1 MFRDKFIVVGIT
13 GSIAA
18 YKGAELVSYLKKR
31 GARVQ
36 CIMTKAAREFITPLT
51 LRTLSQNPVITNM
64 FSEPEHWNVEHIG
77 LAEAADLFM
86 IVPAT
91 ANLIGKVCSGIA
103 DDFLTTTIMATRA
116 PVLIA
121 PAMNVNMYLNPITQD
136 NIAKLKK
143 QGYNFVDPEYG
154 DLACGTKGQ
163 GRLAELEVLVSEAE
177 KLLVKDKLLLG
188 KKVLVTAGPTRET
201 LDPVRYL
208 TNRSSGKMGYAIAKQ
223 AYLLGADVTLISGPT
238 EIKKFPGIELIKVET
253 AREMYEAVFSK
264 GENCQVI
271 IKAAAVADYR
281 PKKESAAKIKKQS
294 VDLNIELTRNPDILA
309 ELGKNKGKKILVGFA
324 AETENMLDYALEKV
338 HNKNLDFIVANDVTR
353 EGAGFGEDTNIVTII
368 FPNGTKKELG
378 KLDKVD
384 VAKEIL
390 KEVVSELVQRK
401 LDIE

>member
-208 TNRSSGKMGYAIAKQ
+208 TN
-223 AYLLGADVTLISGPT
+223 
-238 EIKKFPGIELIKVET
+238 
-253 AREMYEAVFSK
+253 
-264 GENCQVI
+264 
-271 IKAAAVADYR
+271 
-281 PKKESAAKIKKQS
+281 
-294 VDLNIELTRNPDILA
+294 
-309 ELGKNKGKKILVGFA
+309 
-324 AETENMLDYALEKV
+324 
-338 HNKNLDFIVANDVTR
+338 
-353 EGAGFGEDTNIVTII
+353 
-368 FPNGTKKELG
+368 
-378 KLDKVD
+378 
-384 VAKEIL
+384 
-390 KEVVSELVQRK
+390 
-401 LDIE
+401 